1 MESLQWF
8 IEPLS
13 YPFMQNALLAA
24 CIIGLVCA
32 ILSCFLV
39 LRGWSLMGD
48 AVSHA
53 VLPGIAVAEL
63 VGIAHPI
70 GAFVSGL
77 ACAIFTGFIGENSRL
92 KEDTVMG
99 IVFSGMFALGIFMV
113 SRIKTT
119 VHLDHIIQGNLLGI
133 TPTELMQTTI
143 VSGIVIIVMALKWKD
158 FLLYSFDA
166 SHARVI
172 GLSTRLLHYSL
183 LIMLALTIVAAIQ
196 AVGVIMVVALLIGPG
211 ITGFVLSKRFSMM
224 MLIAMV
230 ASMLSAVFGTI
241 VSFHING
248 SPAACIVL
256 LQSLFFVLALIIKQF
271 MLKIRR
277 MNAAPVQQAATLL
290 QSTHQMP
297 K

>member
-1 MESLQWF
+1 MESNHILLQWF

-24 CIIGLVCA
+24 CVIGLVCA

-53 VLPGIAVAEL
+53 VLPGIAVAEII
-63 VGIAHPI
+63 GIAHPI

-92 KEDTVMG
+92 KEDSVMG

-133 TPTELMQTTI
+133 TELELKQTI
-143 VSGIVIIVMALKWKD
+143 VVSAIVIIIMALKWKD
-158 FLLYSFDA
+158 FLLYSFDS

-172 GLSTRLLHYSL
+172 GLSTKILHYSL

-211 ITGFVLSKRFSMM
+211 ITGFVLAKRFSMM
-224 MLIAMV
+224 MVIAML
-230 ASMLSAVFGTI
+230 ASILSAVSGTI
-241 VSFHING
+241 ISFHING

-256 LQSLFFVLALIIKQF
+256 IQSVFFVLSLFIRQIK
-271 MLKIRR
+271 MKNKRVKAANKI
-277 MNAAPVQQAATLL
+277 ATA
-290 QSTHQMP
+290 
-297 K
+297 

>member
-1 MESLQWF
+1 MDIFFHWL
-8 IEPLS
+8 IEPLR
-13 YPFMQNALLAA
+13 YPFMQNALMAA

-53 VLPGIAVAEL
+53 VLPGIAVAEII
-63 VGIAHPI
+63 GIAHPI
-70 GAFVSGL
+70 GAFISGL

-113 SRIKTT
+113 SRIKTS

-133 TPTELMQTTI
+133 TPTELTQTAI
-143 VSGIVIIVMALKWKD
+143 VSGIVIVVMALKWKD

-172 GLSTRLLHYSL
+172 GLSIKTLHYSL

-196 AVGVIMVVALLIGPG
+196 AVGVVMVVSLLIGPG
-211 ITGFVLSKRFSMM
+211 ITGFVLSKRFSIMM
-224 MLIAMV
+224 IIAMLT
-230 ASMLSAVFGTI
+230 SILSAVSGI
-241 VSFHING
+241 IISFHING
-248 SPAACIVL
+248 SPAASIVL
-256 LQSLFFVLALIIKQF
+256 IQSIFFVMALVIKQIL
-271 MLKIRR
+271 LKKRQTI
-277 MNAAPVQQAATLL
+277 AVQN
-290 QSTHQMP
+290 S
-297 K
+297 